1 MRRRDVLAA
10 GFAATVLTVL
20 EKELDTMATLDGKL
34 IEDDEL
40 DCAKEAIAIFVATF
54 AVNTAIDI
62 KDAAEKGRAAIRA
75 LRLVKTE

>member
-1 MRRRDVLAA
+1 
-10 GFAATVLTVL
+10 
-20 EKELDTMATLDGKL
+20 MATLDGKL

-54 AVNTAIDI
+54 AGNTAIDI